1 MRRNHPCSCTALFV
15 LVVVALGGCVVP
27 VQHGMDE
34 NAANEVVSA
43 LGRVNIGAQ
52 KERDEGTGTVPTF
65 MVKVGRDDAGRALE
79 LLRSLGLPRS
89 QRSGMAEMYNQPSLV
104 PSATEERAR
113 FLEALG
119 NEIERSLETVEG
131 VVSARV
137 HIVPSETDPLSVD
150 AKPRVPAQAAVLLKT
165 RAGGT
170 PALKEA
176 DIQRLV
182 AASVPGL
189 TPPAVAVVLTTVPE
203 WSGASGT
210 TMVDIG
216 PIRISRGSRGLLM
229 AAFASLLAV
238 VALLAIVLLFTARR
252 LAAVQRAVSA
262 RRA

>member
-1 MRRNHPCSCTALFV
+1 
-15 LVVVALGGCVVP
+15 
-27 VQHGMDE
+27 MDE

-52 KERDEGTGTVPTF
+52 KERDESGGIGNTF
-65 MVKVGRDDAGRALE
+65 VVKVGRDDAGRALE

-137 HIVPSETDPLSVD
+137 HIVPSETDPLAVD
-150 AKPRVPAQAAVLLKT
+150 AKPRIPAQAAVLLKS
-165 RAGGT
+165 RAGAA

-189 TPPAVAVVLTTVPE
+189 TPPAVAVVVTTVPE
-203 WSGASGT
+203 WSGASSA

-216 PIRISRGSRGLLM
+216 PIHISRGSRPLLM
-229 AAFASLLAV
+229 AAFAALLGL

-252 LAAVQRAVSA
+252 LAAVQRAVST